1 MNTGI
6 YWIESSSPKR
16 LGIMPRPRGGS
27 QLGEE
32 VRALS
37 VAGVH
42 TLVSLLTEPETTE
55 LELVWEAQECQKR
68 GIDFV
73 NFPIKD
79 RHVPSLDFQ
88 LVTFIE
94 DLAGRL
100 VQGSGVVIHC
110 RMGVGRA
117 SLIAASVLVLCDVPP
132 QEAFAAIRKA
142 RRCEVPDTVEQR
154 VWVDKFA
161 RTYQDIKP
169 LSDLWLIQ
177 E

>member
-1 MNTGI
+1 MNTDI
-6 YWIESSSPKR
+6 YWIESSSVGR

-42 TLVSLLTEPETTE
+42 TLVSLLTESEAFE
-55 LELVWEAQECQKR
+55 LELEFEAQECLEH
-68 GIDFV
+68 GIDFL
-73 NFPIKD
+73 NFPIRD
-79 RHVPSLDFQ
+79 RQVPPLDFQ
-88 LVTFIE
+88 LVTFIR
-94 DLAGRL
+94 DLAERL
-100 VQGSGVVIHC
+100 VQGSDMVIHC

-117 SLIAASVLVLCDVPP
+117 SILAASVLVLCDVPP
-132 QEAFAAIRKA
+132 QKAFAAIRKA

-154 VWVDKFA
+154 EWVNKFA

-169 LSDLWLIQ
+169 LSDLW
-177 E
+177 